1 MIFGVVLHFTP
12 VGRSI
17 YAMGAS
23 PEAATFSGIRV
34 KRIKTLLYIVSGVVC
49 SLAGVLLTF
58 RLSTS
63 VNSNGLGLELD
74 VVAVVLLGG
83 VSIFGGKGTIVGV
96 VLGVLA
102 FAGIQNALLLTNFNQ
117 EAASIPVGG
126 LLLISVFVPNM
137 AALTRRIRDVIARR
151 GRAAPSAIGAWP

>member
-1 MIFGVVLHFTP
+1 
-12 VGRSI
+12 
-17 YAMGAS
+17 
-23 PEAATFSGIRV
+23 
-34 KRIKTLLYIVSGVVC
+34 
-49 SLAGVLLTF
+49 
-58 RLSTS
+58 
-63 VNSNGLGLELD
+63 
-74 VVAVVLLGG
+74 
-83 VSIFGGKGTIVGV
+83 VGV

-151 GRAAPSAIGAWP
+151 GKAAPPAIGAGHD